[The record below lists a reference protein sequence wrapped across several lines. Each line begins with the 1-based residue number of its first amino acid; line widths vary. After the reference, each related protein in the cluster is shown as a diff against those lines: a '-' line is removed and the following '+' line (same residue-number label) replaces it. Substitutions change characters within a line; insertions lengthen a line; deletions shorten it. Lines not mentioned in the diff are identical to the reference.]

1 MNEGRNMVHQQTASM
16 EDYLEAVVMLIE
28 ESKPVKVTEISK
40 ALGVKK
46 PSVTAALRKLSGAGL
61 VIHEG
66 YSDVTLTPDGA
77 RIAQDVYRRH
87 ETLRHFLVDILKVD
101 PRVAEKDACGM
112 EHSLSP
118 ASLERLTKFLEFVL
132 NCPRGKPEWLDALN
146 YYFEHGKRDEELLA
160 RCQRDDA

>member
-1 MNEGRNMVHQQTASM
+1 MGEEKNSTNRQTASI
-16 EDYLEAVVMLIE
+16 EDYLEAVVVLAQE
-28 ESKPVKVTEISK
+28 GKPVRVTEISK

-66 YSDVTLTPDGA
+66 YSDVTLTPGGA

-87 ETLRHFLVDILKVD
+87 ETLRHFLADILGVD
-101 PRVAEKDACGM
+101 PGVAEKDACGM

-132 NCPRGKPEWLDALN
+132 NCPRGKPEWLDGLN
-146 YYFEHGKRDEELLA
+146 YYFEHGKRDEELLI
-160 RCQRDDA
+160 RCQRDNV